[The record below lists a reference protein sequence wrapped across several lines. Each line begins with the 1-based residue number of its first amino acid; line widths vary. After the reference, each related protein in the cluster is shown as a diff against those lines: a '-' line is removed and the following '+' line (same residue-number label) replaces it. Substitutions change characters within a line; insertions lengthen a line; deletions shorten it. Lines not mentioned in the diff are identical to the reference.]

1 MDAAMYRV
9 SHSDE
14 LNTPVLLYYKDYIIQ
29 NIQKAVAIAGDP
41 QRLWPH
47 VKTHK
52 TRELISLLI
61 EHGVTRFKCAT
72 IAEAEVVASCGP
84 TDIILA
90 YPLVG
95 PNVARL
101 PGTAAKL
108 PQCPFCPSAMI
119 WSRCAV

>member
-14 LNTPVLLYYKDYIIQ
+14 LITPVLLYYKDYIIQ

-95 PNVARL
+95 PNVARFL
-101 PGTAAKL
+101 AAEL
-108 PQCPFCPSAMI
+108 PQCPVLVH
-119 WSRCAV
+119 RR